1 MATSTGSHPRSDVKT
16 AAAGGLTVFAAVLL
30 FISGSLDFCRGLSAV
45 LRDKVFLT
53 TPNYVYEWDLTGWG
67 WTHMVLG
74 VIAVAVSLGLF
85 VAMKWARVVGVIIA
99 GLMIIANFLSIP
111 YHPLWS
117 LTLIAMDGFIIW
129 ALCVVR
135 RDTLF

>member
-1 MATSTGSHPRSDVKT
+1 MATSTGSHPRSDVKM

-30 FISGSLDFCRGLSAV
+30 FISGSLDFLRGLSAV

-67 WTHMVLG
+67 WTHMALG